1 MKVTNICL
9 GKTLLK
15 ARKDKPQ
22 TRRKYFQTTY
32 LTKDSYL
39 EYIDKSQTHQY
50 GNNPTTKWT
59 KEILHQRGYTDG
71 KQAHEKMFNIISQ

>member
-1 MKVTNICL
+1 MTQKSTMHRRKKLLNRTVNVTNICL

-15 ARKDKPQ
+15 GRKDKPQ

-39 EYIDKSQTHQY
+39 EYIDKSQTHQ
-50 GNNPTTKWT
+50 
-59 KEILHQRGYTDG
+59 
-71 KQAHEKMFNIISQ
+71 